1 MQFTI
6 EARDGMARA
15 GTLTLEHGVVK
26 TPVFM
31 PVGTCATVKGITP
44 QMLKDT
50 GAQMILGNAWHL
62 MLRPGG
68 DLIAAHGGLHK
79 FMAWEGPILTDS
91 GGFQVF
97 SLAKTRTISEE
108 GVRFRSP
115 IDGSVVDLSAEK
127 SIAVQQQLGSDVV
140 MVFDECTGYPA
151 TKTEA
156 AQSMQRSM
164 RWAERSKAAY
174 MSSSSA
180 LFGIVQGG
188 MYPDLRQESVDQL
201 CRIGFDGYAVGGL
214 SVGESESER
223 LEILDKTTE
232 YLPDEKPRYLM
243 GVGKP
248 HDIVQAVQYGVDMF
262 DCVIPT
268 RNARTGF
275 LYTQQGLVRIRNAVY
290 KDDHRPVMA
299 GCECYTCRHFSR
311 AYLRHLD
318 KCGEV
323 LGIVLNTIHN
333 LHYYQQLMHEIRNAI
348 IEGTFTRT
356 FHSRLQA

>member
-1 MQFTI
+1 
-6 EARDGMARA
+6 
-15 GTLTLEHGVVK
+15 
-26 TPVFM
+26 
-31 PVGTCATVKGITP
+31 
-44 QMLKDT
+44 
-50 GAQMILGNAWHL
+50 
-62 MLRPGG
+62 
-68 DLIAAHGGLHK
+68 
-79 FMAWEGPILTDS
+79 
-91 GGFQVF
+91 
-97 SLAKTRTISEE
+97 
-108 GVRFRSP
+108 
-115 IDGSVVDLSAEK
+115 
-127 SIAVQQQLGSDVV
+127 
-140 MVFDECTGYPA
+140 
-151 TKTEA
+151 
-156 AQSMQRSM
+156 
-164 RWAERSKAAY
+164 
-174 MSSSSA
+174 
-180 LFGIVQGG
+180 

-348 IEGTFTRT
+348 IEGTLTRT

>member
-31 PVGTCATVKGITP
+31 PVGTCATVKGMTP

-164 RWAERSKAAY
+164 RLGRTIKGGIYIIKLSLVWYCTGRDVSGFAA
-174 MSSSSA
+174 
-180 LFGIVQGG
+180 GI
-188 MYPDLRQESVDQL
+188 
-201 CRIGFDGYAVGGL
+201 C
-214 SVGESESER
+214 
-223 LEILDKTTE
+223 
-232 YLPDEKPRYLM
+232 
-243 GVGKP
+243 
-248 HDIVQAVQYGVDMF
+248 
-262 DCVIPT
+262 
-268 RNARTGF
+268 
-275 LYTQQGLVRIRNAVY
+275 
-290 KDDHRPVMA
+290 
-299 GCECYTCRHFSR
+299 
-311 AYLRHLD
+311 
-318 KCGEV
+318 
-323 LGIVLNTIHN
+323 
-333 LHYYQQLMHEIRNAI
+333 
-348 IEGTFTRT
+348 
-356 FHSRLQA
+356 